1 VGVEMLYTEY
11 NTLSTDELL
20 RLVFNNTKVDDLALE
35 LALRLESIEEQLAE
49 SNAEIR
55 RIGDDI
61 SDIESIVLSLE
72 QRVSTYS

>member
-1 VGVEMLYTEY
+1 MLYTEY